1 MKTRNLIIVA
11 GGSGSRMKSEIPKQ
25 FIVINNLPIVMHTIN
40 LFYQFDKNLN
50 IVLVLPENQIEYWCK
65 LVEKYNFKIKTEI
78 AKGGNTRFESVK
90 SGLAFV
96 KEGIVGIHDAVRPF
110 VSLQTIQNAY
120 DTAVRLSNAI
130 PVVAPNESL
139 RIIDNISNKH
149 IDRKNIRIVQ
159 TPQCFEA
166 NLLKNAYN
174 QPYSEVF
181 TDDAS
186 VVEKFGASIN
196 LTEGNIENIK
206 ITTPFDLKIAEV
218 LLNN

>member
-149 IDRKNIRIVQ
+149 IDRNNIRIVQ

-186 VVEKFGASIN
+186 VVEKFGANIN